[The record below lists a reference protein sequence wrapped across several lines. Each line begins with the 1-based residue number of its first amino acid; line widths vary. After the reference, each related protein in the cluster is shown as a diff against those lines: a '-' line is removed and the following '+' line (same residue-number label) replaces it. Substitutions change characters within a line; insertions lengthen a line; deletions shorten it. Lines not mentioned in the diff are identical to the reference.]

1 MALMVPI
8 KIQCGCGQRYAFQV
22 EPVGGQMPA
31 AVSCPKCGTDGTTA
45 ANAVLLQQF
54 QPQPAVAVATANGAP
69 AAARVA
75 VPVGAGSQI
84 RVGAPSAPST
94 VSIPAPQAGGAAP
107 SLRPTGAPSSVRVS
121 GMAPPAVAAAEA
133 TAHAPAPAERKR
145 LPGQLDPDRAAGEA
159 RAKIMWGD
167 DPAEI
172 TKYLMS
178 QGFSADEAKS
188 TLAPMLADRAQMV
201 RKAGVGRMF
210 VGTGMML
217 LPVVSTIVCLI
228 IGYFP
233 IKLLAITVA
242 IGIWGGWKFLSG
254 LIMFLSPKSEKGDVA
269 DM

>member
-1 MALMVPI
+1 
-8 KIQCGCGQRYAFQV
+8 
-22 EPVGGQMPA
+22 
-31 AVSCPKCGTDGTTA
+31 
-45 ANAVLLQQF
+45 
-54 QPQPAVAVATANGAP
+54 
-69 AAARVA
+69 
-75 VPVGAGSQI
+75 
-84 RVGAPSAPST
+84 
-94 VSIPAPQAGGAAP
+94 
-107 SLRPTGAPSSVRVS
+107 
-121 GMAPPAVAAAEA
+121 
-133 TAHAPAPAERKR
+133 
-145 LPGQLDPDRAAGEA
+145 LDPDRAAAEA

-172 TKYLMS
+172 AKYLMS

-188 TLAPMLADRAQMV
+188 AMAPMLADRAQMV
-201 RKAGVGRMF
+201 RKAGVSRMF

-217 LPVVSTIVCLI
+217 LPVVAFVGCLM